1 LSQFLYFYEGINPSL
16 VLNASMGVIALVLSD
31 SIWLGAIWYYV
42 APNPPLSLLYSAKFM
57 LPLLNPFVTV

>member
-1 LSQFLYFYEGINPSL
+1 MNPSL